1 MEQKSIKQLVINII
15 VAILSAIVTFLT
27 SCKFNL

>member
-1 MEQKSIKQLVINII
+1 MENKSLKQLVINII

-27 SCKFNL
+27 SCKF